1 MKHRYGDGDTRERI
15 DAPASGHWP
24 RRWRPPA
31 WIRAATACSVA
42 LLAIDAHAAT
52 YRYASSSNR
61 IYVESGGIATLTE
74 IRAAL
79 PNAPLQLV
87 DGALK
92 IWLLGANLIVT
103 DGTTLHLH
111 GSGVGGDVDELRLL
125 SDNGSTGFI
134 YVSAE
139 HGTLQIDSTRI
150 TSWDPAAD
158 GPDTN
163 YGNGRAYVRVR
174 SKRASDGTTPL
185 ESRMDINE
193 SEISH
198 LGYNGAE
205 AYGLV
210 WKVIGSAPNLYDHVN
225 VYGDI
230 LDSYIHHNYFGV
242 YTYGH
247 QDGMWL
253 DNEVAH
259 NIKYGFDPHD
269 DSDNLLIEG
278 NNVHD
283 NGNHGII
290 ASKRCDHVVIRN
302 NRSWGNVGNGIMLHR
317 SSDDGLIENNETYL
331 NTDSGVA
338 LFAVKRATVRNN
350 RMLDNGKSGIRLSMG
365 TADSR
370 IERNEI
376 ADSGN
381 YGIYFYQ
388 GSDTPE
394 PGDDGRNKR
403 NQFWYNTVRRSTG
416 SGIKMSDS
424 EDTVFSGNTFEANYV
439 TMEFIRSP
447 DARFTNNT
455 IPNDLEFRISGS
467 SSIQGSTQFDR
478 QARIKVK
485 LDDYSTA
492 RFVDVDNGVFDP
504 DETVYTRT
512 SANGTSVM
520 ELTRSEIGTT
530 STVYRREL
538 LVTPTTGTVL
548 VNPTLWRLDGDRS
561 KAWDA
566 QASSESAQLSVSVG
580 DLLPGAAYTVRRD
593 SAVVGGY
600 TADSTG
606 TIHFTVAPG
615 STGLLSYSVQ
625 PQR

>member
-1 MKHRYGDGDTRERI
+1 MKHAHRGGD
-15 DAPASGHWP
+15 SHVKV
-24 RRWRPPA
+24 
-31 WIRAATACSVA
+31 ATAAACAA

-52 YRYASSSNR
+52 FRYASSSNR
-61 IYVESGGIATLTE
+61 IYVESGGTATLTE

-79 PNAPLQLV
+79 PNAPLELV
-87 DGALK
+87 DDALK

-103 DGTTLHLH
+103 DGTTLYLH
-111 GSGVGGDVDELRLL
+111 GSGVGGDVGELRLL
-125 SDNGSTGFI
+125 SDNGTAGFV

-139 HGTLQIDSTRI
+139 HGTLQIDSTRV
-150 TSWDPAAD
+150 TSWDPGAN
-158 GPDTN
+158 GPDTD
-163 YGNGRAYVRVR
+163 YDNGRAYVRVR
-174 SKRASDGTTPL
+174 SKLASDGTTPL
-185 ESRMDINE
+185 ESRMDINN
-193 SEISH
+193 SEISY

-210 WKVIGSAPNLYDHVN
+210 WKVIGSAPDLYDRVN

-230 LDSYIHHNYFGV
+230 LNSYIHHNYFGV

-253 DNEVAH
+253 DNEVAY
-259 NIKYGFDPHD
+259 NIKYGIDPHD

-317 SSDDGLIENNETYL
+317 SSDDGLIEDNETYL

-350 RMLDNGKSGIRLSMG
+350 RMLDNGKYGIRLSMG

-376 ADSGN
+376 ADSGK

-394 PGDDGRNKR
+394 PGDDGRNRR
-403 NQFWYNTVRRSTG
+403 NEFWYNAVRRSAG

-424 EDTVFSGNTFEANYV
+424 ENTIFSGNTFEANYV
-439 TMEFIRSP
+439 TMEFVRSP
-447 DARFTNNT
+447 NARFTNNT
-455 IPNDLEFRISGS
+455 IPDDLEFRISGS
-467 SSIQGSTQFDR
+467 SSIPVSTQFDR
-478 QARIKVK
+478 QPRIKVK

-492 RFVDVDNGVFDP
+492 RFVDVYNGVFDP
-504 DETVYTRT
+504 DETVFTRT
-512 SANGTSVM
+512 SASGTSVM
-520 ELTRSEIGTT
+520 ELTEAEIGTT
-530 STVYRREL
+530 STVYRRKL
-538 LVTPTTGTVL
+538 QVTPSTGTVL
-548 VNPTLWRLDGDRS
+548 VNPTLWSLGGDRS

-566 QASSESAQLSVSVG
+566 QASSGSAQLSVSVG
-580 DLLPGAAYTVRRD
+580 DLVPGVAYTVHRG
-593 SAVVGGY
+593 SSVVGSY

-606 TIHFTVAPG
+606 TIQFTVTPG
-615 STGLLSYSVQ
+615 STSLQSYSVQ
-625 PQR
+625 PQV